1 MFFIRY
7 IVATMYVDISTIQ
20 RNGKSYTRYLL
31 RQSYRE
37 AGKVKHRTL
46 ANLSTCSREELEAI
60 SLALRHQHNLT
71 PLGAAQ
77 DQLSLHHGLSVGAL
91 WLVRDIAQQR
101 GIVRALGTT
110 RAGTLALWQV
120 IARVIDQGSR
130 LSAVRLAG
138 AHAVGDVLGL
148 ETFTEDDLYA
158 NLDWLWQQ
166 QATIEDRLA
175 RQHPRTTHPGIFF
188 YDVTSSYVEGDK
200 NELAAFGSNRDGKRG
215 KRQLV
220 IGLLCHAEGAPLS
233 IELFRGNTQDPQT
246 VAAQIHK
253 VADRFGGGEV
263 IFVGD
268 RGMLKGPQLDALH
281 RQGFHY
287 ITAITK
293 PQITSLLKHG
303 VLHLAC
309 FTDEVTEVTT
319 ADHIRYVCRRNPLRA
334 QERRETREAKYGA
347 LQQAVAQQN
356 QYLTAHPRAKVAV
369 ALRKLHAQCEKWQI
383 AAWASVAAED
393 RTLSLAVDAAAK
405 EAAATLDGCYALK
418 TDLAT
423 PQMPK
428 ETIHE
433 RYKDL
438 ALVESAFR
446 SCKTVHLEMRPVYVR
461 LAQRPRAHA
470 FVVMLAYDIIKEL
483 AARWQALNI
492 TVEEGIKELAQLCC
506 IEVHLAGQAPSNDI
520 PVPRDLSRQWLEAAQ
535 VRLPRVLLA
544 KGMAVAT
551 KKKLQKKRKL
561 L

>member
-1 MFFIRY
+1 
-7 IVATMYVDISTIQ
+7 MYVDTSTIR

-46 ANLSTCSREELEAI
+46 ANLSACSREEIDAI
-60 SLALRHQHNLT
+60 CLALRHKHDLT
-71 PLGAAQ
+71 PLGAVQ
-77 DQLSLHHGLSVGAL
+77 DQMALHQGLSIGAL
-91 WLVRDIAQQR
+91 WLVRDIAQQL

-138 AHAVGDVLGL
+138 AHAVCAVLGL
-148 ETFTEDDLYA
+148 EPFTEDDLYD
-158 NLDWLWQQ
+158 NLDWLEQQ

-175 RQHPRTTHPGIFF
+175 RQHPCTTHPGIFF
-188 YDVTSSYVEGDK
+188 YDVTSSYVEGDQ
-200 NELAAFGSNRDGKRG
+200 NELAAFGYNRDGKRG
-215 KRQLV
+215 KRQIV
-220 IGLLCHAEGAPLS
+220 IGLLCNEVGTPLS
-233 IELFRGNTQDPQT
+233 IELFRGNTQDPKT

-253 VADRFGGGEV
+253 VAGRFGGGEV

-268 RGMLKGPQLDALH
+268 RGMLKSPQLEAL
-281 RQGFHY
+281 RLQGFHY
-287 ITAITK
+287 ITALTK

-303 VLHLAC
+303 VLQLAC
-309 FTDEVTEVTT
+309 FTDEVTEITT

-334 QERRETREAKYGA
+334 QEMRETRDAKYCR

-356 QYLTAHPRAKVAV
+356 QYLTEHPRAKVAV
-369 ALRKLHAQCEKWQI
+369 ALRKLHAQCEKWQM
-383 AAWASVAAED
+383 ATWASVLAQD

-405 EAAATLDGCYALK
+405 EAAATLDGCYALT
-418 TDLAT
+418 TDLTT

-428 ETIHE
+428 EIIHE

-461 LAQRPRAHA
+461 LATRTRAHA
-470 FVVMLAYDIIKEL
+470 FVVMLAYCIIKEL
-483 AARWQALNI
+483 AARWQSLNI

-520 PVPRDLSRQWLEAAQ
+520 PVPRDLSRQLLDAAR
-535 VRLPRVLLA
+535 VRLPRVLPA

-551 KKKLQKKRKL
+551 KKKLQKKRKRL
-561 L
+561 

>member
-1 MFFIRY
+1 
-7 IVATMYVDISTIQ
+7 MYVDISTIR

-46 ANLSTCSREELEAI
+46 ANLSACSKAEIDAI
-60 SLALRHQHNLT
+60 CLALRHKHDLT
-71 PLGAAQ
+71 PLGAMQ
-77 DQLSLHHGLSVGAL
+77 DQLSLHQGLSGGAL
-91 WLVRDIAQQR
+91 WLVRDIAQQL

-138 AHAVGDVLGL
+138 AHAVCEILGL
-148 ETFTEDDLYA
+148 ARFTEDDLYT
-158 NLDWLWQQ
+158 NLDWLEQH

-175 RQHPRTTHPGIFF
+175 RQHPRATHPGIFF

-200 NELAAFGSNRDGKRG
+200 NELAAFGYNRDGKRG
-215 KRQLV
+215 KRQIV
-220 IGLLCHAEGAPLS
+220 IGLLCNEAGAPLS
-233 IELFRGNTQDPQT
+233 IELFRGNTQDPKT

-268 RGMLKGPQLDALH
+268 RGMLKGPQLAALR
-281 RQGFHY
+281 RQGLHY
-287 ITAITK
+287 TTAITK

-303 VLHLAC
+303 GLHLEC
-309 FTDEVTEVTT
+309 FADEVTEVTT

-334 QERRETREAKYGA
+334 QEMRETREAKYGR
-347 LQQAVAQQN
+347 LQQAVVHQN
-356 QYLTAHPRAKVAV
+356 QYLTEHPRAKVEV
-369 ALRKLHAQCEKWQI
+369 ARQKLQTQCETWQM
-383 AAWASVAAED
+383 AAWASVVAQD
-393 RTLSLAVDAAAK
+393 RTLSLVVDAAAK

-423 PQMPK
+423 TQIPK

-461 LAQRPRAHA
+461 LATRTRAHA
-470 FVVMLAYDIIKEL
+470 FVVMLAYYIIKEL
-483 AARWQALNI
+483 AVRWQSLNI

-506 IEVHLAGQAPSNDI
+506 IEVHLAGQASSHDI
-520 PVPRDLSRQWLEAAQ
+520 PVPRDLSRQLLEAAQ
-535 VRLPRVLLA
+535 VRLPRVLPA
-544 KGMAVAT
+544 KGVVVAT
-551 KKKLQKKRKL
+551 KKKLQKKRKRL
-561 L
+561 

>member
-1 MFFIRY
+1 
-7 IVATMYVDISTIQ
+7 MYVDISTI
-20 RNGKSYTRYLL
+20 RHNGKSYTRYLL

-46 ANLSTCSREELEAI
+46 ANLSACSKAEIDAI
-60 SLALRHQHNLT
+60 CLALRHKHDLT
-71 PLGAAQ
+71 PLGAVQ
-77 DQLSLHHGLSVGAL
+77 DQLSLHQGLSVGAL
-91 WLVRDIAQQR
+91 WLVRDIAQQL

-138 AHAVGDVLGL
+138 AHAVCEVLGL
-148 ETFTEDDLYA
+148 ARFTEDDLYA
-158 NLDWLWQQ
+158 NLDWLEQH

-175 RQHPRTTHPGIFF
+175 RQHPRATHPGIFF
-188 YDVTSSYVEGDK
+188 YDVTSSYVAGDK
-200 NELAAFGSNRDGKRG
+200 NELAAFGYNRDGKRG
-215 KRQLV
+215 KRQIV
-220 IGLLCHAEGAPLS
+220 IGLLCNEAGTPLS
-233 IELFRGNTQDPQT
+233 IELFRGNTQDPKT

-268 RGMLKGPQLDALH
+268 RGMLKGPQLAALR

-309 FTDEVTEVTT
+309 FADEVTEVTT

-334 QERRETREAKYGA
+334 QEMRETREAKYGR
-347 LQQAVAQQN
+347 LQQAVVHQN
-356 QYLTAHPRAKVAV
+356 QYLTEHPRAKVEV
-369 ALRKLHAQCEKWQI
+369 ARRKLQTQCATWQM
-383 AAWASVAAED
+383 AAWASVVAQD
-393 RTLSLAVDAAAK
+393 RTLSLVVDAAAK

-423 PQMPK
+423 AQIPK

-461 LAQRPRAHA
+461 LATRTRAHA
-470 FVVMLAYDIIKEL
+470 FVVMLAYYIIKEL
-483 AARWQALNI
+483 AVCWQSLNI

-506 IEVHLAGQAPSNDI
+506 IEVHLAGQAPSHDI
-520 PVPRDLSRQWLEAAQ
+520 PVPRDLSRQLLEAAQ
-535 VRLPRVLLA
+535 VRLPRVLPA
-544 KGMAVAT
+544 KGVVVAT
-551 KKKLQKKRKL
+551 KKKLQKKRKRL
-561 L
+561 

>member
-1 MFFIRY
+1 
-7 IVATMYVDISTIQ
+7 MYVDISTIR

-46 ANLSTCSREELEAI
+46 ANLSACSREEIDAI
-60 SLALRHQHNLT
+60 CLALRHKHDLT
-71 PLGAAQ
+71 PLGAVH
-77 DQLSLHHGLSVGAL
+77 DQLSLHQGLSVGAL
-91 WLVRDIAQQR
+91 WLVRDIAQQL

-138 AHAVGDVLGL
+138 AHAVCELLGL
-148 ETFTEDDLYA
+148 ERFTEDDLYD
-158 NLDWLWQQ
+158 NLDWLEHH

-175 RQHPRTTHPGIFF
+175 RQHPRAPQPGLFF

-200 NELAAFGSNRDGKRG
+200 NELAAFGYNRDGKRG
-215 KRQLV
+215 KRQIV
-220 IGLLCHAEGAPLS
+220 IGLLCNEAGAPLS

-253 VADRFGGGEV
+253 VANRFGGGEV

-268 RGMLKGPQLDALH
+268 RGLLKSSQLDALRTH
-281 RQGFHY
+281 GFHY

-293 PQITSLLKHG
+293 PQITRLLKRG
-303 VLHLAC
+303 VLHLEC

-319 ADHIRYVCRRNPLRA
+319 ADHLRYVCRRNSLRA
-334 QERRETREAKYGA
+334 REMRETREAKYSR
-347 LQQAVAQQN
+347 LHQAVVQQN
-356 QYLTAHPRAKVAV
+356 QYLMEHPRAKVEV
-369 ALRKLHAQCEKWQI
+369 ARRKLQTQCEKWQM
-383 AAWASVAAED
+383 AAWVSVVAHE
-393 RTLSLAVDAAAK
+393 RTLSLVVDAAAK

-418 TDLAT
+418 TDLALL
-423 PQMPK
+423 QMPK

-461 LAQRPRAHA
+461 LARRTRAHA
-470 FVVMLAYDIIKEL
+470 FVVMLAYYIIKEL
-483 AARWQALNI
+483 AVRWQSLNI

-506 IEVHLAGQAPSNDI
+506 IEVHFAGQAPSNEM
-520 PVPRDLSRQWLEAAQ
+520 PVPRDLSRQLLDAAQ
-535 VRLPRVLLA
+535 VRLPRVLPA
-544 KGMAVAT
+544 KGMVVAT
-551 KKKLQKKRKL
+551 KKKLQKKRKRL
-561 L
+561 

>member
-77 DQLSLHHGLSVGAL
+77 DQLSLHQGLSVGAL

-200 NELAAFGSNRDGKRG
+200 NELAAFGYNRDGKRG

-220 IGLLCHAEGAPLS
+220 IGLLCNAEGAPLS

-356 QYLTAHPRAKVAV
+356 QYLTASTRHS
-369 ALRKLHAQCEKWQI
+369 CGG
-383 AAWASVAAED
+383 AAE
-393 RTLSLAVDAAAK
+393 A
-405 EAAATLDGCYALK
+405 
-418 TDLAT
+418 
-423 PQMPK
+423 P
-428 ETIHE
+428 
-433 RYKDL
+433 
-438 ALVESAFR
+438 
-446 SCKTVHLEMRPVYVR
+446 RPVREMADSR
-461 LAQRPRAHA
+461 LGVGGCRRPDA
-470 FVVMLAYDIIKEL
+470 V
-483 AARWQALNI
+483 
-492 TVEEGIKELAQLCC
+492 
-506 IEVHLAGQAPSNDI
+506 
-520 PVPRDLSRQWLEAAQ
+520 SR
-535 VRLPRVLLA
+535 
-544 KGMAVAT
+544 G
-551 KKKLQKKRKL
+551 
-561 L
+561 